1 MRPSHNFILVGVGG
15 QGIILASD
23 ILTEVGLEAGYDA
36 KKAEVHGMAQRG
48 GSVISHVRWG
58 EKVYSP
64 LVGRGEGDFLVA
76 MEKLEALRYAEFLR
90 RGGMVI
96 VNDYA
101 IPPVAV
107 NIGEA
112 VYPSD
117 EKIKSVLGQ
126 VAGRMH
132 FVPALQ
138 KAEELGSARV
148 ANVVLLGALS
158 AFLGVEDEVWL
169 RVLERR
175 VPRKYVELNLEAF
188 REGRKLGEKL

>member
-1 MRPSHNFILVGVGG
+1 MALSRNFILTGVGG

-64 LVGRGEGDFLVA
+64 LVGKGEGDFLIA

-90 RGGMVI
+90 RGGTAL

-112 VYPSD
+112 TYPD
-117 EKIKSVLGQ
+117 DKKIKGVLGQ
-126 VAGRMH
+126 VAGRLL
-132 FVPALQ
+132 FIPALQ

-158 AFLGVEDEVWL
+158 ALLDVGEEVWL
-169 RVLERR
+169 RVIERR
-175 VPRKYVELNLEAF
+175 VPRKYLELNLKAF
-188 REGRKLGEKL
+188 KEGRGLL

>member
-1 MRPSHNFILVGVGG
+1 MGSSHNFILAGVGG
-15 QGIILASD
+15 QGIILSSD

-64 LVGRGEGDFLVA
+64 LVGKGEGDFLIA

-90 RGGMVI
+90 RGGTAL

-112 VYPSD
+112 TYPDD
-117 EKIKSVLGQ
+117 ERIKGVLGQ
-126 VAGRMH
+126 VAGKML

-158 AFLGVEDEVWL
+158 ALLSVPEDVWL
-169 RVLERR
+169 RVIERR
-175 VPRKYVELNLEAF
+175 VPKKYLELNFEAF
-188 REGRKLGEKL
+188 REGRGLL